1 MKSVLMVAFH
11 YPPCVGSSGVL
22 RTLKFSRYLAE
33 VGWRALV
40 LSAHPR
46 AYERTGSD
54 HLGEIPPVVEVARA
68 PAIDSFR
75 HLAFRGRALRI
86 TALPDQWASWWPG
99 AVASGLS
106 LVRRQRP
113 AAIWSTYPI
122 ATAHLIGL
130 TLHRLTR
137 LPWVADFRD
146 SMTEPGYPRDP
157 WTRRAYLAIERQT
170 VRRAS
175 ALVFTARSTRAMYL
189 ERYPS
194 LSPDRCFVISNGY
207 DEADFADLST
217 PAGGRPS
224 QRPLR
229 LLHAGLIYPEE
240 RDPRPFFRALA
251 RLKRDRVVSADT
263 VSIELRAS
271 GSERE
276 YARLLSELNISELV
290 RLLPALPY
298 REVLQNGLDA
308 DALILMQGPTCN
320 HQIPA
325 KLYEYLRLGKPI
337 LALTDAQGD
346 TAAVLRE
353 TGGATAIDLLDEDAL
368 YRDLPPFFDLLRK
381 GTHPVA
387 DAGVSAQYARHNQA
401 RELARLLTSLVE
413 RSDSPLGVPT
423 GAQL

>member
-1 MKSVLMVAFH
+1 
-11 YPPCVGSSGVL
+11 
-22 RTLKFSRYLAE
+22 
-33 VGWRALV
+33 
-40 LSAHPR
+40 
-46 AYERTGSD
+46 
-54 HLGEIPPVVEVARA
+54 
-68 PAIDSFR
+68 
-75 HLAFRGRALRI
+75 
-86 TALPDQWASWWPG
+86 
-99 AVASGLS
+99 
-106 LVRRQRP
+106 
-113 AAIWSTYPI
+113 
-122 ATAHLIGL
+122 
-130 TLHRLTR
+130 
-137 LPWVADFRD
+137 
-146 SMTEPGYPRDP
+146 MTEPGYPRDP

-217 PAGGRPS
+217 PAAGRPS
-224 QRPLR
+224 PRPLR

-276 YARLLSELNISELV
+276 YARLLGELNISELV

-368 YRDLPPFFDLLRK
+368 YRELPPFFDLLRT
-381 GTHPVA
+381 GTHPVV

-401 RELARLLTSLVE
+401 RALARLLTAVVE
-413 RSDSPLGVPT
+413 RSDSALEVPT

>member
-1 MKSVLMVAFH
+1 MVAFH

-22 RTLKFSRYLAE
+22 RTLKFSRYLPD
-33 VGWRALV
+33 VGWRPLV
-40 LSAHPR
+40 LTAHPR
-46 AYERTGSD
+46 AYERTGFD
-54 HLGEIPPVVEVARA
+54 QLGEIPPGVEVARA
-68 PAIDSFR
+68 PVVDSFR

-86 TALPDQWASWWPG
+86 TALPDRWVTWWVG
-99 AVASGLS
+99 AVATGLW
-106 LVRRQRP
+106 LIRRRRP

-130 TLHRLTR
+130 ALHRLTG

-189 ERYPS
+189 ERYPG
-194 LSPDRCFVISNGY
+194 LSPDRCFVVPNGY
-207 DEADFADLST
+207 DEADFVALSAPT
-217 PAGGRPS
+217 GRCPS
-224 QRPLR
+224 EGALR

-251 RLKRDRVVSADT
+251 RLKRAGVVAPDT

-276 YARLLSELNISELV
+276 YARLLGELNILELV
-290 RLLPALPY
+290 RLLPALSY
-298 REVLQNGLDA
+298 RDVLQNGLAA
-308 DALILMQGPTCN
+308 DALLLLQGPTCN

-337 LALTDAQGD
+337 LALTDARGD
-346 TAAVLRE
+346 TAAVLGE
-353 TGGATAIDLLDEDAL
+353 TGGATTIDLLDEDAL
-368 YRDLPPFFDLLRK
+368 YRGLPSFLDSVRN
-381 GTHPVA
+381 GTHPVP
-387 DAGVSAQYARHNQA
+387 DATISAQYARHNQA
-401 RELARLLTSLVE
+401 GALARLLTTLVE
-413 RSDSPLGVPT
+413 RSDPAPRVHTGVR
-423 GAQL
+423 L